1 MLNISDPNQKRGSVL
16 LQLGFRPFFLGAAVF
31 AILAM
36 AVWMGIFV
44 FGWQLPLLGITST
57 LWHAHEML
65 FGYALAVIAG
75 FLLTAVKNWTG
86 QQTIQGSKLLVLFVL
101 WAVAR
106 LIPIANIGSIEFLAG
121 IDCLFLISLALAVAV
136 PVIKVKQWGQLG
148 ILAILFLILIANL
161 VFYAGLM
168 GTIENGEI
176 IGIYSCLY
184 LILALVFVMAQRV
197 MPMFIQNGV
206 VEQVKLTNR
215 KWLDISSMVL
225 FPALW
230 VFDILIMQTTL
241 TGILAASLFFLHSL
255 RLYDWYTKGLWK
267 SPMVWILYL
276 AYVFLVL
283 GFALKAASIVT
294 NISPFLSVHAFM
306 FGGVGV
312 LTMGMMA
319 RVSLGH
325 TGRNVLQPP
334 AALPVAF
341 GVLLLS
347 AVVRVIFPLIVP
359 SEYSL
364 WIALSQVG
372 WILSFS
378 LFLILF
384 FPILS
389 SPRIDGQPG

>member
-1 MLNISDPNQKRGSVL
+1 MLTIHEPQKVPGIAL
-16 LQLGFRPFFLGAAVF
+16 LQLGFRPFFLGAAAFSIFSV
-31 AILAM
+31 AM
-36 AVWMGIFV
+36 WMGIFI
-44 FGWQLPLLGITST
+44 FGWQLPLLNIPPT

-65 FGYALAVIAG
+65 FGYILAVIAG

-86 QQTIQGSKLLVLFVL
+86 QQTIQGAKLFALFIIWL
-101 WAVAR
+101 AAR
-106 LIPIANIGSIEFLAG
+106 LIPVLNIGSIGLLAG
-121 IDCLFLISLALAVAV
+121 IDNLFLILLILAVAT
-136 PVIKVKQWGQLG
+136 PIIKVKQWAQTG
-148 ILAILFLILIANL
+148 IVAILFLVLIANL

-168 GTIENGEI
+168 GFIENGAS

-184 LILALVFVMAQRV
+184 LVLALVFVMAQRV

-215 KWLDISSMVL
+215 KWLDISSML
-225 FPALW
+225 LLPALW
-230 VFDILIMQTTL
+230 VFDIFTMQTTL
-241 TGILAASLFFLHSL
+241 AGIFATALFLLHSL
-255 RLYDWYTKGLWK
+255 RLYDWHTKGIWR
-267 SPMVWILYL
+267 SPMVWILYISY
-276 AYVFLVL
+276 AFLVL
-283 GFALKAASIVT
+283 GFALKAASAVT

-325 TGRNVLQPP
+325 TGRNILEPP
-334 AALPVAF
+334 AALPIAF
-341 GVLLLS
+341 GVLLSS
-347 AVVRVIFPLIVP
+347 AVVRVIFPLIIP

-378 LFLILF
+378 MFLILF

>member
-1 MLNISDPNQKRGSVL
+1 MLNITDPNQKRGIAL
-16 LQLGFRPFFLGAAVF
+16 LQLGFRPFFSGAAVF
-31 AILAM
+31 AILAT
-36 AVWMGIFV
+36 ALWMGIFI
-44 FGWQLPLLGITST
+44 FGWQLPLLSIPPT

-86 QQTIQGSKLLVLFVL
+86 QQTIQNTKLLFLFFTWL
-101 WAVAR
+101 AAR
-106 LIPIANIGSIEFLAG
+106 LVSIFNIGSIELLAVL
-121 IDCLFLISLALAVAV
+121 DNLFLILLILAVAG
-136 PVIKVKQWGQLG
+136 PIIKVKQWAQTG
-148 ILAILFLILIANL
+148 ILAKLLLMLVANM

-168 GTIENGEI
+168 GFIENGAI
-176 IGIYSCLY
+176 IGVYSCLY
-184 LILALVFVMAQRV
+184 LVLALVFVMARRV
-197 MPMFIQNGV
+197 IPMFIQNGV
-206 VEQVKLTNR
+206 VEQVSLTNR

-225 FPALW
+225 FFALW
-230 VFDILIMQTTL
+230 VFDILIIQTTA
-241 TGILAASLFFLHSL
+241 TGILAGILFLLHGL
-255 RLYDWYTKGLWK
+255 RLYDWHTKGLWK

-276 AYVFLVL
+276 AYAFLVL
-283 GFALKAASIVT
+283 GFALKTASVLI
-294 NISPFLSVHAFM
+294 NISPFLAVHAFA
-306 FGGVGV
+306 FGGIGV

-341 GVLLLS
+341 VVLVFS
-347 AVVRVIFPLIVP
+347 AIVRVIFPLIVP
-359 SEYSL
+359 SEYLL

-384 FPILS
+384 IPILT